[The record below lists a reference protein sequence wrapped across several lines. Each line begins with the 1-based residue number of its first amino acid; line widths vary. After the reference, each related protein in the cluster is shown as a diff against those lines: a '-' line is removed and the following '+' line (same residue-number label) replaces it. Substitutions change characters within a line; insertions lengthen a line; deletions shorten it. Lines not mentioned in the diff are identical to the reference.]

1 MLHRLA
7 KHPPRDQRD
16 FGVTYRNGKSILAFG
31 SKLISFA
38 NAVTE
43 YTLDIKIRLA
53 VGHVRKI
60 REVAPGLLQH
70 SLIFEKRFAL
80 ESGRALE
87 QAG

>member
-1 MLHRLA
+1 MLLRSA

-31 SKLISFA
+31 SRLISFV
-38 NAVTE
+38 NAVT
-43 YTLDIKIRLA
+43 DKVRLA

-70 SLIFEKRFAL
+70 PLIFENRFAL
-80 ESGRALE
+80 ESGRAQE